1 MDATSVSARWSSW
14 VMAASDASAADS
26 AAAAVSRA
34 SSAAAALMYR
44 RTLKYKA
51 KFESSVRHYG
61 FRR

>member
-1 MDATSVSARWSSW
+1 
-14 VMAASDASAADS
+14 MAASDASAADS